1 MGDDIREVLATAGA
15 RIRAIRESRRMTLT
29 AAANASGISLST
41 LSRLES
47 GSRRATLELLL
58 PLARLYRVPLDDLVG
73 APPTGDPRV
82 HPRPFLR
89 NGVTTVPLSRST
101 AEWNAFKQ
109 ILPPRPDAEYTQRVH
124 DGWDWLYVISGRLRL
139 MLGDEEFLLEPGE
152 AADFDT
158 RTPHAFG
165 NPEPEVLEVLCL
177 FNSQGERMHVRAAA
191 APLAS
196 AGKM

>member
-1 MGDDIREVLATAGA
+1 MTDDIREVLATAGA
-15 RIRAIRESRRMTLT
+15 RIRAIRESRALTLS
-29 AAANASGISLST
+29 AAAEASGISTST

-73 APPTGDPRV
+73 APATGDPRV
-82 HPRPFLR
+82 HPRPVLR
-89 NGVTTVPLSRST
+89 NGVTTIPLSRSGG
-101 AEWNAFKQ
+101 EWSAFKQ

-124 DGWDWLYVISGRLRL
+124 EGWDWLYVISGRLKL
-139 MLGDEEFLLEPGE
+139 WLGDETFVLEEGE

-165 NPEPEVLEVLCL
+165 NPGPGVLEVLCL
-177 FNSQGERMHVRAAA
+177 FNSQGQRMHVRAAA
-191 APLAS
+191 PPLTQGAPA
-196 AGKM
+196 